1 MLVKAVR
8 YAYKELIH
16 IKLNDNH
23 IKNDSVEYDF
33 TPEFNNFDEQNVYQ
47 KTVVIL
53 QEKTF
58 TGGCKLLLKMIPSK

>member
-23 IKNDSVEYDF
+23 IRNDSVEYNF
-33 TPEFNNFDEQNVYQ
+33 TPEFNNFDEQNIY
-47 KTVVIL
+47 
-53 QEKTF
+53 
-58 TGGCKLLLKMIPSK
+58 

>member
-23 IKNDSVEYDF
+23 IRNDSVEYDF
-33 TPEFNNFDEQNVYQ
+33 TSEFTNFDEQNFYQ
-47 KTVVIL
+47 KTVVML

-58 TGGCKLLLKMIPSK
+58 TGGCKCLLNMVPSK

>member
-23 IKNDSVEYDF
+23 IRNDSVEYNF
-33 TPEFNNFDEQNVYQ
+33 TPEFNNFDEQNIYQ
-47 KTVVIL
+47 KSVVIL
-53 QEKTF
+53 QEKTC
-58 TGGCKLLLKMIPSK
+58 TGGCNF